1 MMLYFLQYLSDLFA
15 SYSYVVANKFYKIN
29 FYSTTEIFAYC
40 NIYVLAIMLFLSPF
54 LKRKYNFNLL
64 NIKEY
69 IKNKKIIYATFL
81 SVSSSYLK
89 TVLLSNIFKI
99 SQLEL
104 KSYAILSPF
113 ITIILCHLFL
123 KGQKINKYIM
133 LSFITCLL
141 GFAIFNLHFL
151 YTFSIVMIFY
161 TFLNGYSDYK
171 LKEVSKNRGLEMMFF
186 DNLMFFLL
194 SFIIFIIAIFNQNF
208 TSTIFGIQKFN
219 IDKIFNINNILP
231 LLAVALLSFMAHNFK
246 MISFKAKHIVGIITV
261 GIFCKTLNSVLMTY
275 IQYHT
280 FPALNQVAGL
290 LLMCIGLA
298 IFTYKNYVKREI
310 I

>member
-1 MMLYFLQYLSDLFA
+1 MLYFLQYLSDLFA

-40 NIYVLAIMLFLSPF
+40 NIYVLVIMLFLSPF

-133 LSFITCLL
+133 LSFTTCLF
-141 GFAIFNLHFL
+141 GFAIFNFHFL

-171 LKEVSKNRGLEMMFF
+171 LKEISKSRGFEMMFF
-186 DNLMFFLL
+186 DNLMFFLI
-194 SFIIFIIAIFNQNF
+194 SIIVFVIAIFNQHF
-208 TSTIFGIQKFN
+208 TSTTFGIQQFDINKVLN
-219 IDKIFNINNILP
+219 ITNAFP
-231 LLAVALLSFMAHNFK
+231 LFAVAFLSFMAHNLK
-246 MISFKAKHIVGIITV
+246 MISFKAKHIAGIIII
-261 GIFCKTLNSVLMTY
+261 GIFGKTLNSIIMTY
-275 IQYHT
+275 VQYNT
-280 FPALNQVAGL
+280 LPTLNQVLGL
-290 LLMCIGLA
+290 LLMCIGLT
-298 IFTYKNYVKREI
+298 IFTYKNYVIRKTI
-310 I
+310 